1 MNFAKFLRTS
11 FFIEHLWWLL
21 LLDYHYFKS
30 SSVKIPNHFFD
41 LGYCGQN
48 QSQLWLARAY
58 SQDLLEFKVGNALNL
73 LCVIVVRS
81 LALILLVIENDL
93 SGVAVVAPLTNVITM
108 VTTFFIKSLSLVE
121 RALRFDKII
130 NWAVFLS
137 VQIVCEW
144 SISSPKI
151 ARKLSNSWWYSFP
164 LIDSSNNYSC
174 LRID

>member
-1 MNFAKFLRTS
+1 MAASAWLSLLQILFCENPKSFLRFGLLWTKSITTLTS
-11 FFIEHLWWLL
+11 ESLF
-21 LLDYHYFKS
+21 
-30 SSVKIPNHFFD
+30 
-41 LGYCGQN
+41 
-48 QSQLWLARAY
+48 ARL
-58 SQDLLEFKVGNALNL
+58 LLEFKVGSALNL
-73 LCVIVVRS
+73 LCVIVVCS